1 MEAFNE
7 ERSELSAIRKRLEL
21 DLEDLKGI
29 NEKLTSDKANLI
41 EQVDDQ
47 RFRLEN
53 ERHEADK
60 LRMDLTYKNSADAN
74 ISKNMESLQS
84 QLNRE
89 IANLEQYR
97 K

>member
-89 IANLEQYR
+89 ISNLEQYR